1 MKLLHYL
8 NIAPRQLM
16 PNSWRIVISCMVIW
30 TIISN
35 SDMITLNEFVYLYHL
50 KESKDFGYYE
60 LIPWDRR
67 SRLIVNLPSSF
78 CYWKSRYFFVSG
90 DGWKT
95 FSDDFWGDVSRLL
108 RRWETPQLG
117 VFALHLF
124 LFGLSFYLNHP
135 F

>member
-1 MKLLHYL
+1 ML
-8 NIAPRQLM
+8 
-16 PNSWRIVISCMVIW
+16 NSWRIVISCMVIW

-35 SDMITLNEFVYLYHL
+35 GDMITLNEFVYLYHL

-60 LIPWDRR
+60 LIPWYRR
-67 SRLIVNLPSSF
+67 SRLIVDLPSSF

-90 DGWKT
+90 DGWES

-108 RRWETPQLG
+108 HRWETPQLG

-124 LFGLSFYLNHP
+124 LFGLSFYLNRP